1 MHRKPRRILAGI
13 FVILGGLLM
22 WLVPDVSY
30 AGIAILA
37 LGVVIEVVGIYL
49 EHKNGDGS

>member
-13 FVILGGLLM
+13 FVVLGGLLM
-22 WLVPDVSY
+22 WLAPDVSY
-30 AGIAILA
+30 AGIAILV

-49 EHKNGDGS
+49 EHKDGNDS